1 MSARLTVH
9 EAAAGAHAAYRNA
22 LDLLH
27 DAIHLYNANRYAR
40 AVALFILAIEEA
52 SKPAIFACIAATDD
66 EEKREEFWQQLKSHR
81 ARTCPARSP
90 SPCKSWPSSSARR
103 CRPTTGWRL
112 YGRRAEGARP
122 VEARC
127 ALLQARTARVVG
139 GSRKEKVRFL
149 FAMRLSEIAAS
160 CVAAAEL
167 NPVLHEQ
174 GMTLFVRH
182 IGPALRA
189 NAGFREADL
198 AYRKAVI
205 DAKLAPEGGPTR
217 ASIPG
222 SVGAARALACR
233 QRGSRAG

>member
-52 SKPAIFACIAATDD
+52 SKPAIFACIAATAD

-81 ARTCPARSP
+81 AKNLPGALPFAVQELAIEFGKTLPPNDRLAAVWKDGPKALDLLKQDALYSRQDGES
-90 SPCKSWPSSSARR
+90 
-103 CRPTTGWRL
+103 GWWI
-112 YGRRAEGARP
+112 P
-122 VEARC
+122 
-127 ALLQARTARVVG
+127 
-139 GSRKEKVRFL
+139 KEKVRFL

-205 DAKLAPEGGPTR
+205 DAKLAPEGW
-217 ASIPG
+217 ADPG
-222 SVGAARALACR
+222 FDPWLK
-233 QRGSRAG
+233 